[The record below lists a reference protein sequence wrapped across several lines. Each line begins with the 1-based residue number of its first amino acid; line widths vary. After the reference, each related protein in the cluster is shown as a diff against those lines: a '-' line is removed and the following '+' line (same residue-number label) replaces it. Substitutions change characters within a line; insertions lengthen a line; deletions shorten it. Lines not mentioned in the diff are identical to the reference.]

1 MTTTTI
7 RPTEQRKD
15 GARTIVEFCRFAR
28 EKGLSA
34 SVQETLDALQAARI
48 LVPSATGLEACGMDA
63 CGTDHGEELKF
74 GLRSVLCSSKDDW
87 DLFEECFRMFWE
99 DSAEEALPRASR
111 PREQGTLRVNGSNPT
126 SLMSTGSGDDVSSEQ
141 NGSQAVTGA
150 SARERLSK
158 ADFSTLSRADMITLE
173 QISLRLFRQMSR
185 RLARKRQSGSRGQV
199 DLRKTIRRNISR
211 GGEPMSLRYRERRPR
226 PHRLITLLDIS
237 GSMSPYSLFLLK
249 FLYALQKHFRHVETF
264 LFSTALVDITSL
276 FRTQHVE
283 DALRSLSQQP
293 AGWSGGTH
301 IGGSLREFNQAHRRK
316 LHSSD
321 TWFVIL
327 SDGWDTGE
335 PGVLAAEL
343 GAVKR
348 RVRRLIWL
356 NPLLGLKDYQPI
368 TAGMK
373 AALPHVDVFAPAH
386 NLESLLELEKHL

>member
-1 MTTTTI
+1 
-7 RPTEQRKD
+7 
-15 GARTIVEFCRFAR
+15 
-28 EKGLSA
+28 
-34 SVQETLDALQAARI
+34 
-48 LVPSATGLEACGMDA
+48 
-63 CGTDHGEELKF
+63 
-74 GLRSVLCSSKDDW
+74 
-87 DLFEECFRMFWE
+87 
-99 DSAEEALPRASR
+99 
-111 PREQGTLRVNGSNPT
+111 
-126 SLMSTGSGDDVSSEQ
+126 
-141 NGSQAVTGA
+141 
-150 SARERLSK
+150 
-158 ADFSTLSRADMITLE
+158 
-173 QISLRLFRQMSR
+173 
-185 RLARKRQSGSRGQV
+185 
-199 DLRKTIRRNISR
+199 
-211 GGEPMSLRYRERRPR
+211 MSLRYRERKPR

-249 FLYALQKHFRHVETF
+249 FLYALQKQFRQVETF

-276 FRTQHVE
+276 FRKQHFE
-283 DALRSLSQQP
+283 DALHSLSQQP
-293 AGWSGGTH
+293 AGWSGGTN

-316 LHSSD
+316 LRSSD

-386 NLESLLELEKHL
+386 NLESLLALEKHL